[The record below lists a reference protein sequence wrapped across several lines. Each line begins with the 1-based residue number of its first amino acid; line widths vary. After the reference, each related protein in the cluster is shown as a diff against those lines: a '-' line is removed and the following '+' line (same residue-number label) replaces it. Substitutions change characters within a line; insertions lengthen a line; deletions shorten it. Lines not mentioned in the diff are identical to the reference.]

1 MADVLLLCSSCSN
14 LLSTCQLQEVAVNE
28 KRIYTIAA
36 SFGYV
41 VNGKV
46 HILAACSIIVCVAVV
61 QHVCVGNFYCFGFG
75 YLGINTSLCMCTVI
89 LF

>member
-61 QHVCVGNFYCFGFG
+61 QHVLDLAIWASILPFVCVQ
-75 YLGINTSLCMCTVI
+75 
-89 LF
+89 